1 MKSDIEISQEA
12 RIEKIQDVCAR
23 CGFDEEF
30 IEPYG
35 KYKAKL
41 SLDLRKGRE
50 VKGKYVLVSALTP
63 TPLGEGKTVTTVGL
77 SMALNKIGKSAAL
90 AIRQPSMGPTFGIKG
105 GAAGGGYS
113 QVVPMEEFNL
123 HLTGDIHAVSIS
135 HNLLAAFVDNS
146 IFHKNPLKID
156 PHSILWRRVV
166 DVSDRSLRE
175 IVIGLGP
182 KANGFPRQSGFDI
195 AVASEVMAILALST
209 SLEDLR
215 KRLGR
220 IVIGAN
226 QDGGLVT
233 AEDLKCA
240 GAMAALMA
248 DALKPNIMQTLE
260 GTAAL
265 VHAGPFA
272 NIAHGNSSILAD
284 QIGLR
289 YFDYVVTEAGFGAD
303 IGAEKFFNIKC
314 RASGLRP
321 DATVL
326 VCTVRALKA
335 HSGKFKIVPGKPL
348 PEDLVKENIETIRC
362 GLPNLQKQV
371 ENLRLHG
378 VPVVV
383 AINRFP
389 TDTDAELKF
398 VLGEAR
404 KLDVAGAA
412 VHELHAKGGA
422 GGRELAELVVKAA
435 ERPSEFRF
443 LYPDDMPIEEKIRT
457 IVTKVYGGKGIA
469 IEPAAA
475 RQIEQYKQ
483 CGYSSLPICMAKT
496 HLSLSHD
503 PKLMGRPEGFTL
515 PVREVR
521 LSAGAGFLYALCG
534 TLSTMPGLPSTP
546 VGANVDIDA
555 QGRIVGLF

>member
-321 DATVL
+321 DAAVL

>member
-12 RIEKIQDVCAR
+12 KIERIQDVCAR
-23 CGFDEEF
+23 YGFDEEF

-50 VKGKYVLVSALTP
+50 VKGKYVLVSAITP

-77 SMALNKIGKSAAL
+77 SMALNKAGKSAAC

-113 QVVPMEEFNL
+113 QIVPMEEFNL

-146 IFHKNPLKID
+146 IFQKNPLKID

-248 DALKPNIMQTLE
+248 EALKPNIMQTLE

-321 DATVL
+321 NAAVL

-348 PEDLVKENIETIRC
+348 PEGLIKEDIEAIRC

-383 AINRFP
+383 AVNRFP
-389 TDTDAELKF
+389 TDTEAELKF

-435 ERPSEFRF
+435 EQPSEFRF

-475 RQIEQYKQ
+475 KQIEQYKRS
-483 CGYSSLPICMAKT
+483 GFSNLPICMAKT

-503 PKLMGRPEGFTL
+503 PKLMGRPEGFTV

-534 TLSTMPGLPSTP
+534 TMSTMPGLPSTP
-546 VGANVDIDA
+546 AGANVDIDA